1 MLQINTPHIEYTE
14 INVHVLDCFVLKN
27 YLHEQLVL
35 PLNTFVYFELH
46 LQGKLRTLGWE
57 PGSGSQHPC

>member
-1 MLQINTPHIEYTE
+1 MLQINTAHIEYTE

-35 PLNTFVYFELH
+35 LLNTFVYFELH
-46 LQGKLRTLGWE
+46 LQGKLRTLG
-57 PGSGSQHPC
+57 